1 MRNMKF
7 IVNVVLAVSSIAALA
22 QESARTVQYHSQDIV
37 AIRAKVKYTTL
48 IELPT
53 TEKIMEAATGDKD
66 FWIVDVVGNFCFVHP
81 AKQGIASNLNLITDK
96 GNIYSFTLQ
105 DISGSPGEPDL
116 KVIVEPADRS
126 AIVAASGPAQFVP
139 AAQLEQSKQQVAA
152 LQSHVEQA
160 VDEYKS
166 GYPTQLKFDYVY
178 KANQAPFDI
187 QSIYHDDKF
196 TYIKTNAPE
205 KFSVYEM
212 KDGKPN
218 LVTYDLRE
226 GTYIIPKIMDDGY
239 VELGKEADEL
249 CAERITRHDREQP
262 YFSHR
267 RAGRDARRTASR
279 ANTARP
285 FRAAQGRLAEE
296 PQDVRLLG
304 AALLVIVAA
313 LFSSTG
319 KKTPAQQ
326 AAAKGQPPQPTLQD
340 NTDNN
345 VQDMKN
351 QVQAERQKEQQAAM
365 AAAAG
370 QDPALA
376 SATPAQQ
383 AAAAAFGPS
392 GEAPT
397 SCGPGRP
404 CGQAQQGTMPPQLT
418 PEQQQAQLIAAK
430 ERERA
435 DNSRFASNLVYSRLA
450 EQRNSSRNSKARRCP
465 SSMTIPSGR
474 QRRVS
479 LTHEPEKEQEETP
492 GGYKR
497 PLEANID
504 SAVGQPYLVYE
515 GSVLDTVL

>member
-1 MRNMKF
+1 MRF
-7 IVNVVLAVSSIAALA
+7 IKSIVTVVFAVSSIAAFG

-53 TEKIMEAATGDKD
+53 TEKIMQAATGDKD

-105 DISGSPGEPDL
+105 DISGSSAEPDL

-139 AAQLEQSKQQVAA
+139 AAQLEQSKQQFNA

-226 GTYIIPKIMDDGY
+226 GTYIIPKVMDDGY
-239 VELGKEADEL
+239 VELGKKKMSF
-249 CAERITRHDREQP
+249 TR
-262 YFSHR
+262 
-267 RAGRDARRTASR
+267 
-279 ANTARP
+279 
-285 FRAAQGRLAEE
+285 
-296 PQDVRLLG
+296 
-304 AALLVIVAA
+304 
-313 LFSSTG
+313 
-319 KKTPAQQ
+319 
-326 AAAKGQPPQPTLQD
+326 KG
-340 NTDNN
+340 
-345 VQDMKN
+345 
-351 QVQAERQKEQQAAM
+351 
-365 AAAAG
+365 
-370 QDPALA
+370 
-376 SATPAQQ
+376 
-383 AAAAAFGPS
+383 
-392 GEAPT
+392 
-397 SCGPGRP
+397 
-404 CGQAQQGTMPPQLT
+404 
-418 PEQQQAQLIAAK
+418 
-430 ERERA
+430 
-435 DNSRFASNLVYSRLA
+435 
-450 EQRNSSRNSKARRCP
+450 
-465 SSMTIPSGR
+465 
-474 QRRVS
+474 
-479 LTHEPEKEQEETP
+479 
-492 GGYKR
+492 
-497 PLEANID
+497 
-504 SAVGQPYLVYE
+504 
-515 GSVLDTVL
+515 

>member
-1 MRNMKF
+1 MKF
-7 IVNVVLAVSSIAALA
+7 IVNVLLAVSSVAAFG

-105 DISGSPGEPDL
+105 DISGSSAEPDL

-139 AAQLEQSKQQVAA
+139 AAQLEQSKQQVNA

-226 GTYIIPKIMDDGY
+226 GTYIIPKVMDDGY
-239 VELGKEADEL
+239 VELGKK
-249 CAERITRHDREQP
+249 RMN
-262 YFSHR
+262 F
-267 RAGRDARRTASR
+267 AR
-279 ANTARP
+279 
-285 FRAAQGRLAEE
+285 
-296 PQDVRLLG
+296 
-304 AALLVIVAA
+304 
-313 LFSSTG
+313 
-319 KKTPAQQ
+319 
-326 AAAKGQPPQPTLQD
+326 KG
-340 NTDNN
+340 
-345 VQDMKN
+345 
-351 QVQAERQKEQQAAM
+351 
-365 AAAAG
+365 
-370 QDPALA
+370 
-376 SATPAQQ
+376 
-383 AAAAAFGPS
+383 
-392 GEAPT
+392 
-397 SCGPGRP
+397 
-404 CGQAQQGTMPPQLT
+404 
-418 PEQQQAQLIAAK
+418 
-430 ERERA
+430 
-435 DNSRFASNLVYSRLA
+435 
-450 EQRNSSRNSKARRCP
+450 
-465 SSMTIPSGR
+465 
-474 QRRVS
+474 
-479 LTHEPEKEQEETP
+479 
-492 GGYKR
+492 
-497 PLEANID
+497 
-504 SAVGQPYLVYE
+504 
-515 GSVLDTVL
+515 